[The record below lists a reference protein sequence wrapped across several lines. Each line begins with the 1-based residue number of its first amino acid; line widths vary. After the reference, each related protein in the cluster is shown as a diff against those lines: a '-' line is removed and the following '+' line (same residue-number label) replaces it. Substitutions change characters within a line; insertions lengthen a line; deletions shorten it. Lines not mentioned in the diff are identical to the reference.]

1 MKEWFPNMHKPL
13 PSIPSTYARWRYMA
27 KNTSTWG
34 GESQE
39 FKVRPGYKGKPLKE
53 NQSWIWRCTRVILS
67 FKRHR

>member
-39 FKVRPGYKGKPLKE
+39 FKVRPGYKRKPLKE

-67 FKRHR
+67 LKRHR